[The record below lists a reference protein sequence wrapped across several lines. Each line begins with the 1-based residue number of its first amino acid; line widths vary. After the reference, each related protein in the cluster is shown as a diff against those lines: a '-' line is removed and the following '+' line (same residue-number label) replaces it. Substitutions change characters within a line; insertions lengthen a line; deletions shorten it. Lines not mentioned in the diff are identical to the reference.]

1 MSNQI
6 TTKII
11 QDSTSIANWTI
22 PIQKWA
28 IWQDDIDQH
37 ATPDVCFIDANS
49 RRKLSRFAK
58 MALKVAHDCSD
69 DVPQAHFVF
78 ASQHGDIVRTTEML
92 LDLARQEELSP
103 TVFSMSVLN
112 ACAGMYSIAK
122 QDHSPSTAISAGP
135 SSFGYGL
142 LEGAF
147 HYLNHPDIPVIYV
160 YVDEVPPSIYG
171 LNTHSPSGA
180 HAIGILIANRSEKT
194 LCCQMSASTQVG
206 TSSIPQST
214 AFIDGLVHQQSA
226 HWESEGVRWDW
237 AYSES

>member
-37 ATPDVCFIDANS
+37 ATPDVSFIDANS

-103 TVFSMSVLN
+103 TIQHTETLAILN
-112 ACAGMYSIAK
+112 KGSL
-122 QDHSPSTAISAGP
+122 SPRHNCVS
-135 SSFGYGL
+135 
-142 LEGAF
+142 
-147 HYLNHPDIPVIYV
+147 
-160 YVDEVPPSIYG
+160 
-171 LNTHSPSGA
+171 
-180 HAIGILIANRSEKT
+180 
-194 LCCQMSASTQVG
+194 CQQHIWG
-206 TSSIPQST
+206 
-214 AFIDGLVHQQSA
+214 
-226 HWESEGVRWDW
+226 
-237 AYSES
+237 